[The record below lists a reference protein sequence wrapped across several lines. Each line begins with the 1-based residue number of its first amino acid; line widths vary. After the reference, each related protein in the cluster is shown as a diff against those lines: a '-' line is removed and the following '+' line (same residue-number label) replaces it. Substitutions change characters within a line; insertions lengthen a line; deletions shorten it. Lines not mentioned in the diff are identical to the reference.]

1 MLMFDAAIY
10 KERRKALVKKMQ
22 EQGATGIAVFLGN
35 VDAPM
40 NYRDNCFE
48 FRQDSTFLYFWG
60 LNEAG
65 LAASINLENGRECIY
80 GDDVDID
87 DIIWMGP
94 QPALSEKAETVG
106 VGHTAAAKDFATAVQ
121 FALQN
126 DVPVH
131 FLPSG
136 RWANRLKMSEI
147 TGTPSATVYN
157 TAPYDEGD
165 DVHSSLELT
174 KAVIAMRLV
183 KEQCEIE
190 QIDKACD
197 LGVLMHT
204 IGREGCR
211 PGAIE
216 KDIAGAMDGFAI
228 TKGWGVSFPTILS
241 QNGQI
246 LHGHDH
252 SQTITDGRL
261 LLIDAGLALN
271 NGYCSDF
278 TRTLPCGGKFTQQ
291 QREIYDIVADC
302 NELAYTLAAPGVA
315 YLDVH
320 KAVAKLMLER
330 LKALDLV
337 NGDVDEMT
345 EEGIAGMFMPH
356 GLGHNM
362 GLDVHDMEDLG
373 ENYVG
378 YDDDQVRAAQL
389 GLGSLRMARSLKPGN
404 VITDEPG
411 IYFIPALIEQ
421 WKGEGKFKDFINYSK
436 LESYYDFGGIRLEDD
451 VLITPDGARRLGA
464 NRLPI
469 APDDVEKAM
478 SEDRKQ

>member
-22 EQGATGIAVFLGN
+22 EQGAGGIAVFLGN

-94 QPALSEKAETVG
+94 QPALGEKAEAVG
-106 VGHTAAAKDFATAVQ
+106 VEHTAAAKDFATAVQ

-136 RWANRLKMSEI
+136 RWANRLKMSEL
-147 TGTPSATVYN
+147 TGTPASAVYN

-174 KAVIAMRLV
+174 KAVISLRLI
-183 KEQCEIE
+183 KENCEIE

-204 IGREGCR
+204 IGREGCKL
-211 PGAIE
+211 GAIE

-302 NELAYTLAAPGVA
+302 NELAYTLAAPDVA

-320 KAVAKLMLER
+320 KAVARLMLER
-330 LKALDLV
+330 LKELGLV
-337 NGDVDEMT
+337 NGNVDEMT

-373 ENYVG
+373 ENWVG
-378 YDDDQVRAAQL
+378 YDDDQQRSSQL
-389 GLGSLRMARSLKPGN
+389 GLGSLRMARRLTPGN

-411 IYFIPALIEQ
+411 IYFIPALWEYFRKHNLD
-421 WKGEGKFKDFINYSK
+421 KGFVNFDK
-436 LESYYDFGGIRLEDD
+436 LRAYEKFGGIRLEDD
-451 VLITPDGARRLGA
+451 LLITENGCRRLGTT
-464 NRLPI
+464 RLPI
-469 APDDVEKAM
+469 ASAEVESVMAANVEK
-478 SEDRKQ
+478 